1 MYHSRFEQETS
12 RIQLNSIAVLHFLD
26 KLRGHSLSVTIGNNF
41 YIVIGQ
47 DSGTLQ
53 AERSGDR
60 IPVGARFS
68 APVDTALGL
77 NQPHVQLVQ
86 FVSFSV
92 LKRPGRGFGHP
103 PTSKDHVKERVEL
116 YIYYHF
122 GPSLLF

>member
-1 MYHSRFEQETS
+1 VYHSRFEQETS
-12 RIQLNSIAVLHFLD
+12 RIQLSSVAVRFHFLD

-47 DSGTLQ
+47 DDGTLR
-53 AERSGDR
+53 AERSEDR

-77 NQPHVQLVQ
+77 TQPHVQLVR

-92 LKRPGRGFGHP
+92 VKRPGRGFGNP
-103 PTSKDHVKERVEL
+103 PTSNDQVKERVEL
-116 YIYYHF
+116 FNNII
-122 GPSLLF
+122 